1 MSVSLKA
8 GANLVVYTGKAQPTI
23 DAFDSILPYLEEP
36 LYYFNNFTKAYES
49 VIQMV
54 PVLYIAKETMIPY
67 GVYWIVVTQNCTW
80 TYGADATAPDSVQL
94 YTGWNYVAYT
104 GPAQPVEDAL
114 ALISPYVSIIYYYD
128 TYQGWREPTSMVPNK
143 AYVIKVDRNCVWT
156 FVAPAVVPCEIT
168 ITAPNSAAEDEKVS
182 VSALLKNVSSYG
194 SMYKTEI
201 SAVPDLFPAFRIGTI
216 EKYINSGSSFT
227 AYGSFTMPASNTT
240 ILIWVERWAVDHW
253 VYDNSASKVV
263 SLEAV
268 PTTFHL
274 SVFVPSWAAGGYV
287 EPGSGDY
294 PANTTIALRA
304 YPLSG
309 YQFTSWGGDASGTA
323 LTYNLYMNS
332 DKNVEAYFEKI
343 PVPEYK
349 GSIARKELEYDETRG
364 AIPVY

>member
-1 MSVSLKA
+1 MSITLYA
-8 GANLVVYTGKAQPTI
+8 GWNEVRYTGVTQSAEA
-23 DAFDSILPYLEEP
+23 AFASILSYLIAV
-36 LYYFNNFTKAYES
+36 YYWNGSTWMTPTT
-49 VIQMV
+49 MV
-54 PVLYIAKETMIPY
+54 
-67 GVYWIVVTQNCTW
+67 
-80 TYGADATAPDSVQL
+80 
-94 YTGWNYVAYT
+94 TGNYYS
-104 GPAQPVEDAL
+104 
-114 ALISPYVSIIYYYD
+114 INVSQD
-128 TYQGWREPTSMVPNK
+128 
-143 AYVIKVDRNCVWT
+143 CVWT
-156 FVAPAVVPCEIT
+156 FEPPGVVPCEIT
-168 ITAPNSAAEDEKVS
+168 ITAPNSAAEGKKVS

-194 SMYKTEI
+194 YMYKTEI
-201 SAVPDLFPAFRIGTI
+201 YAVPDLFPAFRIGTI

-343 PVPEYK
+343 PEPEYK

-364 AIPVY
+364 NIPVY